1 MVMRV
6 TTSDSPIST
15 LMQNDRAF
23 PPELLSIPDPPV
35 LLYMQGRLPSAPRV
49 AVVGSRNADQYGLQ
63 LAAELAQ
70 GLTRAGVCVVSGG
83 ASGIDT
89 AALEASLAEDGH
101 PIAVL
106 GTGLDKAYP
115 TGNRELF
122 ARVATSGALVSEYP
136 LGTPGHPGN
145 FPRRNRLVSGLTLG
159 VVVVRAASKSGS
171 LITAHEAARQGRTVM
186 AVPGAAG
193 CELSRGVH
201 DLIRRGALLVES
213 AEDVLAALNLTTQ
226 AGQTLLPLEVLAP
239 TLEDTERLLYEAMGV
254 DGCSID
260 VLIERSGMPSGQV
273 SATLLEMELK
283 GLVIQKP
290 GLVYLQRLRT

>member
-1 MVMRV
+1 MVTRA
-6 TTSDSPIST
+6 TTSDSPVTT

-49 AVVGSRNADQYGLQ
+49 AVVGSRNADPYGLQ
-63 LAAELAQ
+63 LATELAQ

-89 AALEASLAEDGH
+89 AALEASLAVNGH

-122 ARVATSGALVSEYP
+122 ARVAASGALVSEYP

-159 VVVVRAASKSGS
+159 VVVVRAASQSGS
-171 LITAHEAARQGRTVM
+171 LITAREAARQGRTVM

-193 CELSRGVH
+193 SELSRGVH

-213 AEDVLAALNLTTQ
+213 AEDVLASLNLVQ
-226 AGQTLLPLEVLAP
+226 AGQTALPLDVPAP
-239 TLEDTERLLYEAMGV
+239 TLEDDERLLYEAMGV
-254 DGCSID
+254 EGCSID